1 MKEKLYT
8 TKQAC
13 KKIGISRDTIIQWF
27 KLGYIKETEKDRF
40 GYRIFTD
47 DDIKRIKEFKNKCY
61 YKRGR

>member
-13 KKIGISRDTIIQWF
+13 KKIGISRQAIIQWF
-27 KLGYIKETEKDRF
+27 NMGYIEETQKDRF

-47 DDIKRIKEFKNKCY
+47 DDIKRIKEFKEKNY